1 MAEADWTDLTN
12 SLAGGVLAR
21 GVTAGEPPPPGG
33 GTHVY
38 GMRTLSVV
46 TGAFGKF
53 TNQTNFAP
61 TAAFKDH
68 SVRGAL
74 KKGISAGAP
83 GFSPFLFAVLQGPD
97 VADSAYLLGLSDGDP
112 GYISL
117 VKGRITDGI
126 PDAAP
131 GALGVLR
138 RSTQTVPIGTWVHLR
153 LDAVINTNG
162 DVVLNVFRNDLSVN
176 TVASPVWAAVPGIN
190 QFIDD
195 ALGANSGS
203 IPFTEGRMGF
213 AGRFADVGR
222 RVYFDRLECIRET

>member
-1 MAEADWTDLTN
+1 MSQSDWSDLTD

-21 GVTAGEPPPPGG
+21 GVTAGETPPVGG
-33 GTHVY
+33 GTHVF

-46 TGAFGKF
+46 TGAYGKF
-53 TNQTNFAP
+53 ATEVDFAP

-68 SVRGAL
+68 SIRGAV
-74 KKGISAGAP
+74 KKGVSAGAT
-83 GFSPFLFAVLQGPD
+83 GFSAFLFAVLQGSD
-97 VADSAYLLGLSDGDP
+97 VVSQAYMLGLSEGDP

-126 PDAAP
+126 PEAAP

-138 RSTQTVPIGTWVHLR
+138 RSTQTVPIGDWAHLR
-153 LDAVINTNG
+153 LDAIINTNG
-162 DVVLNVFRNDLSVN
+162 DVVLNCFRSDNANSV
-176 TVASPVWAAVPGIN
+176 AAPVWLPIPGIT

-195 ALGANSGS
+195 AIGANSGS
-203 IPFTEGRMGF
+203 LPFTAGRMGF
-213 AGRFADVGR
+213 GGRFADVGR